1 MVAFLSFE
9 TLFAGMFRCVI
20 CLKRYRWESL
30 VQYSS
35 CQSAWPD
42 RPFQLYSSPQEVFA
56 MAADGGLSS
65 FLRNWPR
72 ACWGLPIETRFS
84 REIDYMENQ
93 PSTPGRIRTCDLLI
107 RSQLLYP
114 AELRGHIE
122 ELPSGTSVDDFDNPK
137 VYLFAV
143 FLSRI
148 VSFGSGNPYN

>member
-1 MVAFLSFE
+1 MEACPAFSE
-9 TLFAGMFRCVI
+9 TGPVLVGGSL
-20 CLKRYRWESL
+20 LKR
-30 VQYSS
+30 
-35 CQSAWPD
+35 D
-42 RPFQLYSSPQEVFA
+42 
-56 MAADGGLSS
+56 
-65 FLRNWPR
+65 FLEKLTIWKI
-72 ACWGLPIETRFS
+72 WKIS
-84 REIDYMENQ
+84 Q
-93 PSTPGRIRTCDLLI
+93 STPGRIRTCDLLI